1 MSPFLTVKEAGAL
14 VNKSPSSIRR
24 IIYPILEDDK
34 HADRHFIEPPPE
46 AARELRMK
54 GEGFAWRISEELLR
68 RVVPAETSSEKGS
81 GTPPERDHG
90 EGNGALL
97 DMLRRELDI
106 KNTQI
111 TQQSELISKQ
121 MELIGG
127 LSERLRE
134 GNVLIGT
141 LQQQFKLTDGK
152 DRTIDARET
161 KPKRGVFSRLF
172 SKSNS

>member
-1 MSPFLTVKEAGAL
+1 MSPFLTVKGAGAL

-34 HADRHFIEPPPE
+34 HADRHYIEPLPE
-46 AARELRMK
+46 TARELRMK

-134 GNVLIGT
+134 GARSTPISLMTFNAVLVSMPGMRVRST
-141 LQQQFKLTDGK
+141 PL
-152 DRTIDARET
+152 A
-161 KPKRGVFSRLF
+161 
-172 SKSNS
+172 SNSALGM